1 MTYYITL
8 WMHTVVT
15 YYNILGGTH
24 ALVIQLELTLLRIES
39 RLKDAHYQG
48 EELDVDRMSFM
59 VDVDEIEDNSS
70 VTQLAKRRQQ

>member
-1 MTYYITL
+1 
-8 WMHTVVT
+8 MHTVVT

>member
-1 MTYYITL
+1 
-8 WMHTVVT
+8 MHTVVT

-39 RLKDAHYQG
+39 RLKDAHYQE

>member
-1 MTYYITL
+1 MTFDI
-8 WMHTVVT
+8 
-15 YYNILGGTH
+15 ILGGTH

-59 VDVDEIEDNSS
+59 VDVEEIEDYST

>member
-1 MTYYITL
+1 
-8 WMHTVVT
+8 MHTVVT

-39 RLKDAHYQG
+39 RLKDAHYQE

-59 VDVDEIEDNSS
+59 VDIDEIEDNSS

>member
-1 MTYYITL
+1 
-8 WMHTVVT
+8 VT